1 MCCSFTWVL
10 INIDLA
16 VIVGLQGPHISI
28 TSNYTHTHPH
38 TNTLFNC
45 KFYSWVWVSALA
57 HKLQQQTDTINKYR
71 CCSAWLNYCEMKG
84 AYKYWETFPL
94 NLSSVF
100 SFLPPFLLD
109 SWSHPH
115 PPLSPP
121 FCLHFVSAVDSASI
135 TAKSNL
141 SNHNL
146 AGPSTPCWC
155 LFVWSPTN
163 EMCDKATEGVQLG
176 IKTDFCTLK
185 SEQIKNNRALF
196 VVQRERFSPSSI
208 LPHSCTFSSQP
219 VCHSVNCHISH
230 TGPQPASPSCSMY
243 LPQGRHLTPC
253 AHIYASLEGLWQAVQ
268 FAQSLRSYSICCL
281 SSCLLISGSHAFTC
295 VSQGLLFP
303 IILAHTGSFL
313 SLTLLL
319 GKDAVAVIAN
329 VRGEPYV

>member
-94 NLSSVF
+94 ILSSVF

-196 VVQRERFSPSSI
+196 VVQRERFHPSFLIPAPFLRNQSVTLWTVTFPI
-208 LPHSCTFSSQP
+208 QAPNLPHLAAVCTYHREDIWLRVHTYTHP
-219 VCHSVNCHISH
+219 LRVC
-230 TGPQPASPSCSMY
+230 
-243 LPQGRHLTPC
+243 GRRC
-253 AHIYASLEGLWQAVQ
+253 N
-268 FAQSLRSYSICCL
+268 LRSLCVRTVYAVCL
-281 SSCLLISGSHAFTC
+281 VAFSFLGHMLLLVSRRGSSS
-295 VSQGLLFP
+295 LLF
-303 IILAHTGSFL
+303 
-313 SLTLLL
+313 
-319 GKDAVAVIAN
+319 
-329 VRGEPYV
+329 